1 MWGAT
6 GNDVWRILTPSGS
19 TRSAIRTLKGEAM
32 PETKIRVLIVDDDQ
46 DQLSLVERT
55 LSAFGFDVR
64 THRSSLGVSN
74 LVRTTQPDLVLLDVN
89 IPALSGD
96 KVLTLARGQAPKGT
110 KFILYSASDE
120 SQLRA
125 RARASGA
132 DGYICKSV
140 QGEELAQRLEAL
152 HLKPAASEAV
162 QAAR

>member
-1 MWGAT
+1 
-6 GNDVWRILTPSGS
+6 
-19 TRSAIRTLKGEAM
+19 M
-32 PETKIRVLIVDDDQ
+32 PESKIRVLIVDDEQ

-96 KVLTLARGQAPKGT
+96 RVLTLARGQAPRGT

-125 RARASGA
+125 LARASGA
-132 DGYICKSV
+132 DGYISKSV
-140 QGEELAQRLEAL
+140 QGEDLVRKLEAL
-152 HLKPAASEAV
+152 HQKPAAPEPV
-162 QAAR
+162 PAAR